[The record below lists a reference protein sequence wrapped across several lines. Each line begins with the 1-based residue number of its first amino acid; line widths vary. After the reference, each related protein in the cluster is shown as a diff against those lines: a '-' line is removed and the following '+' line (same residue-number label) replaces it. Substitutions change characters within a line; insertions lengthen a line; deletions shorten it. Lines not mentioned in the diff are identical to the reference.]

1 MTVKIINNILKIFI
15 LVLIFQGD
23 NINSLNINEK
33 YPSTFL
39 LSNGDL
45 FLVTEN
51 GLRLYDS
58 TFTTLQQYYNFDS
71 QNRIISEDES
81 EKTAIAEYP
90 DGTVIALVKDNLYI
104 LNSERS
110 YIKKKDLSSYLT
122 NGKYYNLIAYS
133 HSTLYY
139 YFVIAYYD
147 NGKITLKYFYFSTG
161 IIITLNSPI
170 FTLSYKPTNSQGVQT
185 TLRNY
190 GLSCGVMIYNQKDV
204 ITCFYQLNSP
214 DELGVSSYYITTTR
228 FQEVNIPKKFS
239 PNNQASI
246 IKSVMSPDKKKALIC
261 YNKDYTFS
269 KCLQYDIVTNEF
281 TSEELYFDTCK
292 GKSTGLNVYYFQQKN
307 EYMFIC
313 SNNAVGF
320 NAVVFDSDFQAT
332 ILNSGEGKTEPYY
345 NYGSNCHFVY
355 NFNVVY
361 LSSTDKYI
369 LINDCDTGNG
379 IKTGSINLEELSGDS
394 NSFPE
399 DENVDTFDN
408 NELIVDNAND
418 ELNTDSTF
426 EKTKEEI
433 INNLNDIIKDKDPSQ
448 TYIIR
453 GDDYTVI
460 IKQVDEYIE
469 ESTVNIDF
477 SECLKVLKAKYPS
490 KEFRILQ
497 VIFENKKEKCLT
509 DQVEYKI
516 YDQLGNEID
525 LSTCSNI
532 NIRIE
537 YEIRDTSSLDI
548 EQISN
553 FREKGIDVFNI
564 NDVFFN
570 DICFAYSDHNSSS
583 DMVLN
588 DRVSDIYQNYSLCEE
603 GCEYDSINIEKMS
616 VYCNCKVK
624 QEVNYKEGEG
634 FLETY
639 ISNAFYSNFG
649 VAKCYNLVFSFDGK
663 LNNLG
668 FWIFAV
674 IIVLHIPIYILYFIN
689 GINPVIKYI
698 IKSMDAKG
706 YNVKMMLNNHISVTT
721 PRSETNQLSIDP
733 TQEIMSKKGRKR
745 IKNNPPKFYIQK
757 KSSLKKKNNLFNFN
771 NNKDNKKVNFETEKN
786 LNPEVILISS
796 RSDDEN
802 NSIDEDDKYKYKE
815 EEKEKEKEF
824 INNSEKD
831 TKRNIKS
838 HLKLNINK
846 NKLKMLPIEKL
857 KDFEVTETKTTV
869 QNIKKYIITKDK
881 DNLTILT
888 EVRKEKPGKSKKK
901 YNKFNKNNKKRNSV
915 VVEGLD
921 SGELL
926 TIKRGKR
933 NSLKMKNAIFKNNK
947 DNTNITPT
955 IGDEQKN
962 NNKKS
967 NKVDKTFFPLIL
979 IDANNT
985 GNYEPIQS
993 NYILTNYDYNEAINF
1008 DKRSFCRIFYIFF
1021 ISKEN
1026 NFNIIALKSP
1036 LESRP
1041 LRICIF
1047 IFGYSCDIALNA
1059 LFYLSDNISDSYHY
1073 TGENKLL
1080 YSLMNNLTISF
1091 FSTIFSYILLFIFN
1105 YLIQSNNN
1113 IEYIFRKQEKLL
1125 KSDKNYKVNEQTQR
1139 EIINNIYKIIKYLKV
1154 RIKIY
1159 LIMELLFTLFFL
1171 YYVTAF
1177 CQVYQSTQISWL
1189 LDCLLSYVIS
1199 LLFVSLSSFICSLFY
1214 KIAIKCKKQVIYR
1227 IITYIYSSM

>member
-1 MTVKIINNILKIFI
+1 MTVKIISNILEIFI
-15 LVLIFQGD
+15 LVLIFQSD
-23 NINSLNINEK
+23 IINSLNINEK

-51 GLRLYDS
+51 GLRIYDS

-71 QNRIISEDES
+71 QHRITSEDEA

-90 DGTVIALVKDNLYI
+90 DGTVIALVNNNLYI

-122 NGKYYNLIAYS
+122 NGKYYNLIAYNHGS
-133 HSTLYY
+133 LYY

-147 NGKITLKYFYFSTG
+147 NGNITLKYFYFSTG

-170 FTLSYKPTNSQGVQT
+170 YTLSYKPTNSQGVQT
-185 TLRNY
+185 GLRNY
-190 GLSCGVMIYNQKDV
+190 GLSCGVMIYNENDV

-228 FQEVNIPKKFS
+228 FQEVDVQKIFS

-269 KCLQYDIVTNEF
+269 KCLQYDIVTNQF

-292 GKSTGLNVYYFQQKN
+292 GKSIGLYVYYFQQKN

-345 NYGSNCHFVY
+345 NYGSNCYFVY

-369 LINDCDTGNG
+369 LINDCDTGHG
-379 IKTGSINLEELSGDS
+379 IKTGSINLEELSGES

-408 NELIVDNAND
+408 NELIVDNVND
-418 ELNTDSTF
+418 EFNTDSTF

-453 GDDYTVI
+453 GNDYTVI

-477 SECLKVLKAKYPS
+477 SECLKVLKAKYPT

-525 LSTCSNI
+525 LSICSNI
-532 NIRIE
+532 NIKIE

-583 DMVLN
+583 DMVLT
-588 DRVSDIYQNYSLCEE
+588 DRVSDIYQNYSLCEK
-603 GCEYDSINIEKMS
+603 GCEYDSVNIEKMS

-624 QEVNYKEGEG
+624 QEVNYKEEEG

-639 ISNAFYSNFG
+639 ISNTFYSNFG
-649 VAKCYNLVFSFDGK
+649 VAKCYNLVFSFNGK
-663 LNNLG
+663 LNNSG
-668 FWIFAV
+668 FWIFA
-674 IIVLHIPIYILYFIN
+674 IIIILHIPIYILYFIN
-689 GINPVIKYI
+689 GINPVLKYI
-698 IKSMDAKG
+698 IKAMAAKG
-706 YNVKMMLNNHISVTT
+706 YNIKMMLNNQKSVST
-721 PRSETNQLSIDP
+721 PRSETNQLNTDP
-733 TQEIMSKKGRKR
+733 TQDLMSKKDRKR
-745 IKNNPPKFYIQK
+745 IKNNPPKNYIQK
-757 KSSLKKKNNLFNFN
+757 KSSLKKKNNMFNFN
-771 NNKDNKKVNFETEKN
+771 SNKDNKKVIFANEQNQK
-786 LNPEVILISS
+786 PEVVLISS

-815 EEKEKEKEF
+815 KKKEF
-824 INNSEKD
+824 INNSEKV

-838 HLKLNINK
+838 HLELNK
-846 NKLKMLPIEKL
+846 KKLKMLPLEKL
-857 KDFEVTETKTTV
+857 KNLEVIETKTTV
-869 QNIKKYIITKDK
+869 ENIQKYRKNKDIDNITV
-881 DNLTILT
+881 LT
-888 EVRKEKPGKSKKK
+888 EDRKEKTGKSKKK
-901 YNKFNKNNKKRNSV
+901 YSKLNKNNKKKNSIIV
-915 VVEGLD
+915 GLE

-926 TIKRGKR
+926 TIKKGERK
-933 NSLKMKNAIFKNNK
+933 NLKKKNAKFKNNS
-947 DNTNITPT
+947 TNSIPT
-955 IGDEQKN
+955 IGDEQEN

-967 NKVDKTFFPLIL
+967 NKEDKTLFPLIL

-985 GNYEPIQS
+985 RNYEPIQS
-993 NYILTNYDYNEAINF
+993 NYVLTNYDYNEAINY

-1026 NFNIIALKSP
+1026 NFNIIIFKSP

-1047 IFGYSCDIALNA
+1047 IFNYSCDIALNA

-1091 FSTIFSYILLFIFN
+1091 FSAIFSYILLFFFN
-1105 YLIQSNNN
+1105 SLIQSNNN

-1125 KSDKNYKVNEQTQR
+1125 KSDRNYRVNEQTKR
-1139 EIINNIYKIIKYLKV
+1139 EIINNIYKIVKYLKV
-1154 RIKIY
+1154 KIKIY

-1199 LLFVSLSSFICSLFY
+1199 LFFVSFFSFICSLLY
-1214 KIAIKCKKQVIYR
+1214 KISIKCKKEVIYK